1 MAAILAAT
9 STPVMFFTMAGREFM
24 MSSTSPVTLE
34 APIGP
39 SPSDTIVI
47 LFTCER
53 GAEISAATLGSTWGG
68 GVGLVA
74 RGQVQEHW

>member
-1 MAAILAAT
+1 MAAILPAT
-9 STPVMFFTMAGREFM
+9 STPVMFLTMEGSEFM

-47 LFTCER
+47 LSTCEM
-53 GAEISAATLGSTWGG
+53 
-68 GVGLVA
+68 V
-74 RGQVQEHW
+74 